1 MWRMTILA
9 VGLPPP
15 GFTHNLTGEN
25 NMQIGLIGLG
35 IMGAPMA
42 RNLLKAG
49 FQLTVATRTP
59 GKAEKFAADNAS
71 LGSVKA
77 VKSAAEVAAMSDIII
92 TMVTDSPDVV
102 TVARGEQGI
111 FAKAKPG

>member
-25 NMQIGLIGLG
+25 NMQIGLIG
-35 IMGAPMA
+35 APMA

-49 FQLTVATRTP
+49 FALTVATRTP
-59 GKAEKFAADNAS
+59 GKAEKFAAENPS
-71 LGSVKA
+71 LGDVKA
-77 VKSAAEVAAMSDIII
+77 ASTSAEVAAASEITV

-102 TVARGEQGI
+102 AVARGGDGV
-111 FAKAKPG
+111 FAAAKP